1 MSRPRERLPKL
12 LPWLARK
19 AGIGDRR
26 AEALWHEALRHA
38 ALRVGARNTSACHA
52 AAMAR
57 LIELMAA
64 EAQREEAACFGIR
77 YWVRLNTSLWR
88 APAAVFDA
96 AALDAA
102 RRWRLIG
109 HAFG

>member
-1 MSRPRERLPKL
+1 MSRAREKFPKL

-19 AGIGDRR
+19 AGIRDRR
-26 AEALWHEALRHA
+26 AEALWHEAQRQA
-38 ALRVGARNTSACHA
+38 AHRVGSRHTSAWHA
-52 AAMAR
+52 AAVAR
-57 LIELMAA
+57 LVELMEA

-96 AALDAA
+96 AALNAA
-102 RRWRLIG
+102 RGWRLIG
-109 HAFG
+109 HSFG